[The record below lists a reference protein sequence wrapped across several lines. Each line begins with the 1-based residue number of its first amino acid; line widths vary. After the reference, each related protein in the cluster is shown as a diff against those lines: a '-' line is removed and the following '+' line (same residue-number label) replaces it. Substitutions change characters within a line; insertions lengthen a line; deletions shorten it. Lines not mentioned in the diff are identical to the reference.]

1 MAKNTRIFGINA
13 IEEALLSGVTFE
25 KILFNPG
32 KQQSNFKRLMAK
44 LKAHDVPVK
53 KVPKIVLDKINR
65 VSHQGMIGFISP
77 LEYFRLED
85 ILDKIYDE
93 GRLPFILFLD
103 QITDVRNFGAIARS
117 AHAFGVDAI
126 VIPVQNSVQISADAI
141 KTSAG
146 ALTHLKVCRVSS
158 MQESIDYVRQYGLK
172 VLGVTEKSSS
182 EISAADLSLPMG
194 LVMGSEHDGI
204 SPSILKMLDG
214 GIRIPMQSDW
224 DSLNVSV
231 AAGIAMYKVKELA
244 KR

>member
-1 MAKNTRIFGINA
+1 MAKSTRIFGINA
-13 IEEALLSGVTFE
+13 IEEALLSGITFE
-25 KILFNPG
+25 KILFNPS
-32 KQQSNFKRLMAK
+32 KQQPNFKRLMAK
-44 LKAHDVPVK
+44 LKEYNVPVK

-77 LEYFRLED
+77 LEYYRLED

-93 GRLPFILFLD
+93 GRLPFVLFLD

-117 AHAFGVDAI
+117 AYAFGVDAI

-146 ALTHLKVCRVSS
+146 ALTHLKVCRVAS
-158 MQESIDYVRQYGLK
+158 MKESVDYVRQYGLK
-172 VLGVTEKSSS
+172 VLGVTEKSSTT
-182 EISAADLSLPMG
+182 INAADLSLPIG

-204 SPSILKMLDG
+204 SPSILKAIDG
-214 GIRIPMQSDW
+214 GIRIPMQSEW

-231 AAGIAMYKVKELA
+231 AAGIAMYKVKELS
-244 KR
+244 